1 MGNPPVEDKSLPL
14 KWNDESYGYGSIPI
28 NTIFRG
34 MNIHLP
40 AILMFTRG
48 TRFWHTAIWW
58 QTTMVCKS
66 ARYLHAAV
74 EIDSCH
80 GFLITS
86 VPPISNRLPGTQFK
100 HNAFHRPKKTW
111 PLEGRY
117 SWRSGTPKPCPA
129 DICRTFKISLH
140 THVTYIHYLHTLEKR
155 KTHIHIRIN
164 ISITII
170 SYTFIDTHTHTHMYI
185 YIHIFICSNVGKT
198 MP

>member
-1 MGNPPVEDKSLPL
+1 
-14 KWNDESYGYGSIPI
+14 
-28 NTIFRG
+28 

-164 ISITII
+164 FSITII